1 MCTVETIGCNVG
13 LRDLSGVQQS
23 TNRLM
28 SSLQV
33 TWAGWEHSWE
43 VAALGALIS
52 LAPWGRGEALRWQ
65 TLRQPMPHSSRS
77 LM

>member
-1 MCTVETIGCNVG
+1 MTG
-13 LRDLSGVQQS
+13 LVDLSERS
-23 TNRLM
+23 KRTAWLM
-28 SSLQV
+28 SWLQV
-33 TWAGWEHSWE
+33 TWVGWEHSWE
-43 VAALGALIS
+43 VAALGASIS